1 MYRKYVTLACFIFL
15 YISGTNGQM
24 ATYISKMVGPGYY
37 GGIYIRDSS
46 IQVTKIGEISL
57 KRSSITIEPH
67 GSYLQVTEDATI
79 NPILTNYDGYGS
91 LSFQGSLKLPI
102 KSTITSVYIASDSAE
117 YIGKIHPSYKQGHP
131 VDTASGSALASLNW
145 VVQGA
150 QAKFDLYDFKIY
162 DILPG
167 KEYRIKIHYLIPNT
181 GNASQL
187 YPVRVLFNSAIQ
199 NPGIIELLYSPGTKE
214 RTLTLNINKM
224 NLPIDKSTS
233 LQIPY
238 NDSFDVFTTDTVE
251 SSFHISE
258 IDSGDWSG
266 KYLLLNT
273 KIPDSVITKMSTPI
287 ELVVLWRWNRPNS
300 FVIKSNYS
308 NSTFLTTYGYQ
319 AISQASAIKL
329 LVNEIIAT
337 GNKTGLVHSI
347 QYRQPEIFPLCQKN
361 SSGFAKLDNY
371 LGQFTSSYFLNSGY
385 FEYDTR
391 PDNPDDTVPDLTD
404 SSRVEF
410 LKSIKLVHGLYSNG
424 NGILKHLV
432 ILSSGPVQI
441 SRNLITLEEIDTLL
455 STISVDCSPAVWR
468 DVNFSLVKTAS
479 LNKTLYPF
487 GSFYLPEF
495 KPATVILQVE
505 NGSKQ
510 YSFPISC
517 NQSSFSIIAK
527 SNETWENKLSWT
539 GLNASGSV
547 IKTVQTEPLV
557 YKSIADTG
565 LVKLWAANNERL
577 SETNESNISLKY
589 GVVSEM
595 TSLKILP
602 SYKGYDS
609 TATAFA
615 QTSMFYV
622 PDSIKTGIEH
632 NIFASEG
639 FHCYKIGRNL
649 KLTFPASERIT
660 KIEFYLLSGR
670 LLGEFSMEQFKTKD
684 GYIIPVQILSN
695 LVKSNT
701 VLLRIYGEKRVFTHK
716 LVF

>member
-1 MYRKYVTLACFIFL
+1 MQRDHYVPKVRNFSMF
-15 YISGTNGQM
+15 YFPVYFRHQWTNGNIYFKDGW
-24 ATYISKMVGPGYY
+24 TRILWR
-37 GGIYIRDSS
+37 IYIEIHQFKLQRLEKFLLK
-46 IQVTKIGEISL
+46 IQHNYST
-57 KRSSITIEPH
+57 PWF
-67 GSYLQVTEDATI
+67 YLRVTEDATI

-337 GNKTGLVHSI
+337 GNK
-347 QYRQPEIFPLCQKN
+347 
-361 SSGFAKLDNY
+361 
-371 LGQFTSSYFLNSGY
+371 
-385 FEYDTR
+385 
-391 PDNPDDTVPDLTD
+391 PD
-404 SSRVEF
+404 
-410 LKSIKLVHGLYSNG
+410 
-424 NGILKHLV
+424 
-432 ILSSGPVQI
+432 
-441 SRNLITLEEIDTLL
+441 
-455 STISVDCSPAVWR
+455 
-468 DVNFSLVKTAS
+468 
-479 LNKTLYPF
+479 
-487 GSFYLPEF
+487 
-495 KPATVILQVE
+495 
-505 NGSKQ
+505 
-510 YSFPISC
+510 
-517 NQSSFSIIAK
+517 
-527 SNETWENKLSWT
+527 
-539 GLNASGSV
+539 
-547 IKTVQTEPLV
+547 
-557 YKSIADTG
+557 
-565 LVKLWAANNERL
+565 
-577 SETNESNISLKY
+577 
-589 GVVSEM
+589 
-595 TSLKILP
+595 
-602 SYKGYDS
+602 
-609 TATAFA
+609 
-615 QTSMFYV
+615 
-622 PDSIKTGIEH
+622 
-632 NIFASEG
+632 
-639 FHCYKIGRNL
+639 
-649 KLTFPASERIT
+649 
-660 KIEFYLLSGR
+660 
-670 LLGEFSMEQFKTKD
+670 
-684 GYIIPVQILSN
+684 
-695 LVKSNT
+695 
-701 VLLRIYGEKRVFTHK
+701 
-716 LVF
+716 